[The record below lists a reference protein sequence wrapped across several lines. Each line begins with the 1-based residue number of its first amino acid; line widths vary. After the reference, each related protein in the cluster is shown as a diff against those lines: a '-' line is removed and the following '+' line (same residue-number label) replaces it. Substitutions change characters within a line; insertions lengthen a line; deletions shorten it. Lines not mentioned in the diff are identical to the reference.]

1 MKENDQIISKND
13 MKISLKEIIAYI
25 EDVAA
30 ARGWSMDQLPQIQFN
45 FICQAVGLNFF
56 NSDTAFIYI
65 NNNKNMGFNYNTIEN
80 LFDYYFSICN
90 LYNKIPS
97 IISFTYF
104 CNIDYWLLYNNINSS
119 YNNYTEGASLK
130 HLQLLQKL
138 NQIREN
144 SLKDRAIDKGGAV
157 GVAIVGNTE
166 FAWNDPN
173 KQIQATNNNNTINLP
188 AFENTP
194 QKALKGI

>member
-1 MKENDQIISKND
+1 MKVNDQVICKND
-13 MKISLKEIIAYI
+13 MQISLKEIIAYI

-56 NSDTAFIYI
+56 NSETAFIYI
-65 NNNKNMGFNYNTIEN
+65 NNNKYQGFNIDVLEK
-80 LFDYYFSICN
+80 LFEYYFSICN

-97 IISFTYF
+97 IVSFTYF
-104 CNIDYWLLYNNINSS
+104 CCIDYWSIYDTIS
-119 YNNYTEGASLK
+119 NNYNIGDQGASRK
-130 HLQLLQKL
+130 YSQILQKL

-166 FAWNDPN
+166 FAWNDPT
-173 KQIQATNNNNTINLP
+173 KQMQTSTNNNQVVLP
-188 AFENTP
+188 DFNNQ
-194 QKALKGI
+194 QKAIKGI